1 MCFLYVVHRLL
12 SLKCS
17 LLAAVSTSQLS
28 DNQQAEWQHA
38 PWQVGKQYRYD
49 VNSHTLAR
57 LHEGASSGT
66 AFRARFIVRVRA
78 LGQLQARLEN
88 PEFAQVHDHLDQ
100 PRYLPKDLKYQP
112 VQDLDKPFQ
121 ISVEGGRVKSLSLPS
136 SLPLAHENLLKGLI
150 GALQVDLST
159 YHNIHGP
166 QNSFDKDAKQGLFR
180 KMEADVTG
188 DCETLYAVSPVAA
201 EWRRELPK
209 FASDEDP
216 IEITKSKN
224 YGHCHHRVAY
234 HFGVPDGAE
243 WTGTAH
249 SHHEEQFIRRSTV
262 SRILGAK
269 QGHIYKSE
277 TTSTVHVHPHL
288 YGKQKAE
295 VYSHVQF
302 TLQSLEQ
309 DNEPEWQKPESSRPV
324 KSLLY
329 SMSAKQQ
336 AYHDKS
342 SSSSSSESHEHM
354 PAPNQQ
360 SRVRRSSPRM
370 LSVVNKAINANRHH
384 EKSSSESSSSS
395 SSDST
400 SAFVNDE
407 IPNNNEPAYAA
418 LYMSPQARADK
429 KQNTMNAQKLLQ
441 DIAQQL
447 QNPNN
452 MPKADF
458 LSKFT
463 ILVRVIASMST
474 EQLAQTSRS
483 IEVGKSSNNMVK
495 SDMWMI
501 YRDAVAQAGT
511 LPAFQQIK
519 TWIKTRKLQGEEAAQ
534 VVATLASTL
543 RYPTK
548 DAMSQFYK
556 LAVSEEV
563 KEQKYLNTS
572 ALISATRFINQGQ
585 VNNYTAHSYYPS
597 HMYGRLARKHDNFV
611 VDEIL
616 PELSE
621 QLKNAVQQGDSNKAQ
636 VYIKAIGNLGHREIL
651 KVFAPYLE
659 GKIPTTTYLRVQM
672 VGNLRTLAQQR
683 DRHVR
688 SVLYSI
694 LRNTAEPYEVR
705 VIAIHNIFI
714 AHPTGVMMQA
724 MARMTHNDPS
734 VHVRSF
740 LKTGIESAAKLNS
753 PRNLEL

>member
-1 MCFLYVVHRLL
+1 M
-12 SLKCS
+12 
-17 LLAAVSTSQLS
+17 Q
-28 DNQQAEWQHA
+28 
-38 PWQVGKQYRYD
+38 
-49 VNSHTLAR
+49 SHTLAR
-57 LHEGASSGT
+57 LHEGASSGV
-66 AFRARFIVRVRA
+66 AFRAHFVVRVRA
-78 LGQLQARLEN
+78 PGQLQARLEN
-88 PEFAQVHDHLDQ
+88 PQHAQIHQELDKD
-100 PRYLPKDLKYQP
+100 RELPKDLKYQT
-112 VQDLDKPFQ
+112 VQNLDKPFE
-121 ISVEGGRVKSLSLPS
+121 ISVEGGRVQSLALLS
-136 SLPLAHENLLKGLI
+136 SLPLPHENLLKGLI

-159 YHNIHGP
+159 HHNIHGS
-166 QNSFDKDAKQGLFR
+166 QDSYDKEAQQGLFR

-201 EWRRELPK
+201 EWRRELPQ

-249 SHHEEQFIRRSTV
+249 KTDEEQFIRRATV
-262 SRILGAK
+262 SRILASK
-269 QGHIYKSE
+269 QGQIYKAE

-295 VYSHVQF
+295 VYSNVQ
-302 TLQSLEQ
+302 LILESVEEDSQ
-309 DNEPEWQKPESSRPV
+309 PEWEKLENSRLIH
-324 KSLLY
+324 SLLY
-329 SMSAKQQ
+329 AMSAKQQ
-336 AYHDKS
+336 AYHDKTS
-342 SSSSSSESHEHM
+342 SSESSESHEHM
-354 PAPNQQ
+354 LAPNQI
-360 SRVRRSSPRM
+360 SRVRRSNPKFGP
-370 LSVVNKAINANRHH
+370 VVSKVINIKKHYGP
-384 EKSSSESSSSS
+384 SSSEVRSSS
-395 SSDST
+395 SSDSD
-400 SAFVNDE
+400 SAYVNDE
-407 IPNNNEPAYAA
+407 IPNINEPAYAS
-418 LYMSPQARADK
+418 LYMTPQPHADK

-452 MPKADF
+452 IPKADF
-458 LSKFT
+458 LSKFN

-483 IEVGKSSNNMVK
+483 IEVGKSSNNIVK

-519 TWIKTRKLQGEEAAQ
+519 TWIQTQKLQGEEAAQ
-534 VVATLASTL
+534 VVTTLANTL

-548 DAMSQFYK
+548 DVMSQFYK

-563 KEQKYLNTS
+563 KQQKFLNTA
-572 ALISATRFINQGQ
+572 ALIAATRFINQGQ
-585 VNNYTAHSYYPS
+585 VNNYTAHSFYPS
-597 HMYGRLARKHDNFV
+597 HMYGRLARKHDSFV

-621 QLKNAVQQGDSNKAQ
+621 NLKNAIQQSDSSKAQ

-659 GKIPTTTYLRVQM
+659 GQIPTTTYLRVQM
-672 VGNLRTLAQQR
+672 VDNLRVLAQQR

-688 SVLYSI
+688 AVLYSI

-705 VIAIHNIFI
+705 VIAINTIFF
-714 AHPTGVMMQA
+714 ARPTATMMQA
-724 MARMTHNDPS
+724 MAQMTHDDPS
-734 VHVRSF
+734 VHVRAF
-740 LKTGIESAAKLNS
+740 LKSAIESAAELKS
-753 PRNLEL
+753 PRNWDL